1 MQSVDAARDVV
12 QVGDW
17 IVDPALDT
25 ISRGE
30 ETLKLEPRTMRLL
43 MRMVDSDGAV
53 LSQDKLLAEVWT
65 GVIVGPA
72 SVYQAVSQLRKI
84 LGDTDLEPAYIATIP
99 RKGYRLVARVQ
110 RVKLVAGAVQ
120 VESPAQDVPAVEPVP
135 PMPPM
140 PPMPPAPLAPPGM
153 APPVA
158 RAPRELRQRLGR
170 KAMAYGAAV
179 LALSAIG
186 WMVLQRQRVE
196 SESSPSVVVLPFL
209 DLTVQK
215 TDESFCDGLTE
226 ELSNWLAQI
235 PTLRVVARTSAFLYK
250 GRGEDVRQ
258 IGKALNINHV
268 IEGSMRRDGDRMR
281 VTVQLIDARNG
292 YHLWSADYDR
302 KVEETIKMQDDIS
315 RSVAENLRIRLTRAT
330 EEKLLSRRS
339 SNPQAYELYL
349 QAQHFQRQRTR
360 ESTDQAIAIYRQ
372 VLGLD
377 PKFALA
383 SAGLGLALLNQGY
396 FANRPTAAVA
406 AEVEP
411 LLAAALGIDPRLSEA
426 YAVRGALRHDQYRLA
441 EALDDLRF
449 AVSLNPNDGV
459 AYAELGRVQLVAGR
473 PREALASFT
482 QAVSLNPLD
491 FRPEQERCA
500 ALTDLARY
508 DDATAACERAREL
521 APESSLP
528 LDELAWLAE
537 ARGRIDEAL
546 RWNTASI
553 KAEPENFDRYWMRLD
568 LLLTVGLPRGARDVV
583 EQGRAATKDE
593 ADADAAEA
601 RVVFRESGLDA
612 LRQHL
617 LATRLDDSPHAVSL
631 LEAAYSRLLL
641 GDPVAVRELLARAAA
656 APDRPPGL
664 DDAPWDARA
673 GTSYRVDLAVA
684 DLQLGDR
691 KAAVQELTRVRSML
705 DGMIAAGVERHAV
718 YELRAKVLALQG
730 DAEGS
735 MVDLQRAAQ
744 LGWRRSWWAEQ
755 EPYFASLRARSDFQA
770 LMAKVSRANE
780 QSLQVIKAAP

>member
-1 MQSVDAARDVV
+1 MPADTSRDVV

-30 ETLKLEPRTMRLL
+30 ERQKLEPRTMRLL
-43 MRMVDSDGAV
+43 MRLVDSDGAV
-53 LSQDKLLAEVWT
+53 VSQDKLLAEVWT

-99 RKGYRLVARVQ
+99 RKGYRLVATVQ
-110 RVKLVAGAVQ
+110 RVKLSAPGAEVAGLAKDLITA
-120 VESPAQDVPAVEPVP
+120 SPDH
-135 PMPPM
+135 
-140 PPMPPAPLAPPGM
+140 APPGISPPDAM
-153 APPVA
+153 VAPI
-158 RAPRELRQRLGR
+158 APRQRSGR

-179 LALSAIG
+179 LAMGAVAWIL
-186 WMVLQRQRVE
+186 LQHEMTDPE
-196 SESSPSVVVLPFL
+196 SPPSIVVLPFV
-209 DLTVQK
+209 DMTVQK
-215 TDESFCDGLTE
+215 ADQPFCDGLTE

-250 GRGEDVRQ
+250 GRGEDVRE

-302 KVEETIKMQDDIS
+302 KLDETIKMQEDIS
-315 RSVAENLRIRLTRAT
+315 RSVAENLRIRLTQAT

-339 SNPQAYELYL
+339 SNPQAYQLYL

-360 ESTDQAIAIYRQ
+360 ESTDQAIAIYQ
-372 VLGLD
+372 QILNMD

-383 SAGLGLALLNQGY
+383 DVSLGLALLNKGY
-396 FANRPTAAVA
+396 FENRQTAAVA

-411 LLAAALGIDPRLSEA
+411 LIAAALSIDPHLSEA
-426 YAVRGALRHDQYRLA
+426 YAVRGALRHDQYRIS
-441 EALDDLRF
+441 ESLDDLRF
-449 AVSLNPNDGV
+449 AVSLNPNDSV
-459 AYAELGRVQLVAGR
+459 AYAELGRVLLVAGR
-473 PREALASFT
+473 PREALVSFT
-482 QAVSLNPLD
+482 QAAALNPLD
-491 FRPEQERCA
+491 FRPEQERCT

-508 DDATAACERAREL
+508 DEATAACERARDL
-521 APESSLP
+521 GPESSLP
-528 LDELAWLAE
+528 LDGLAWLAE
-537 ARGRIDEAL
+537 ARGRIDQAL
-546 RWNTASI
+546 RWNAASI
-553 KAEPENFDRYWMRLD
+553 KAEPENFDRYWMRID
-568 LLLTVGLPRGARDVV
+568 LLLAVGLPRGARDAV
-583 EQGRAATKDE
+583 EQGRASTKDDD
-593 ADADAAEA
+593 DADAAQA

-617 LATRLDDSPHAVSL
+617 AATRLDRSPHAVSL
-631 LEAAYSRLLL
+631 LEAAYSRLMLR
-641 GDPVAVRELLARAAA
+641 DPAAVRELVTRAVA

-684 DLQLGDR
+684 EIELGDY
-691 KAAVQELTRVRSML
+691 AAAAQELTRVRSML

-730 DAEGS
+730 ASEGA
-735 MVDLQRAAQ
+735 MGDLQKAAQ

-755 EPYFASLRARSDFQA
+755 EPYFASLRPRSDYQA
-770 LMAKVSRANE
+770 LIAKVSRSNE
-780 QSLQVIKAAP
+780 QLLQVINAAP